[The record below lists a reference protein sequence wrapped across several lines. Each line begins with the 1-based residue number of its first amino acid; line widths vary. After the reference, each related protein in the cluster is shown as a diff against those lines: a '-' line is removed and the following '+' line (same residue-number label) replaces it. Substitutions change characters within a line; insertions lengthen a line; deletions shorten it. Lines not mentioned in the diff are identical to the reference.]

1 MNVALFLSCLLI
13 LQGACLLIARG
24 NHSSQNHREFFLADR
39 SVGWFPLTMTF
50 LATQIGG
57 GSLIGLSEE
66 AYRYGYSAIFLAMG
80 TVIGFFILGI
90 GPGRK
95 LAASSY
101 NSILDVFSDY
111 YASSKLRRIAF
122 FLSVGSLF
130 CILSAQLIALYK
142 LCSAVPY
149 GSWLVLTLWIMLAW
163 YTAQGGLRAVIKT
176 DIIQVLFIIL
186 AISYVCLKLASAPL
200 ATIITPLLDS
210 ASLPKSSLISG
221 LFVPLIFMFIEQDM
235 MQRCLAA
242 KSKKIVSISTILA
255 GLLLAGFQLI
265 PIWMG
270 VTAKKMAP
278 TLAGGSAILEMT
290 QRVCGGSVS
299 AILCSV
305 IVVAILSTAD
315 SLINSISQLLSS
327 DIPLIQKKP
336 KLSSFLL
343 PMTAFLLVP
352 FQQSVFRCILIGY
365 GLSVCC
371 LSVPVLACFLGYRAS
386 KASAFAAVLSGGIIY
401 LLSLLEFIS
410 GSEITAWCGSL
421 CAFSLIELGRKFLP
435 STQLKAKTSEK

>member
-1 MNVALFLSCLLI
+1 MNVALFLSSLLI
-13 LQGACLLIARG
+13 LQGVCLLVARG
-24 NHSSQNHREFFLADR
+24 SSSFQNHQKFFLANR
-39 SVGWFPLTMTF
+39 NVGWFPLTMTF

-66 AYRYGYSAIFLAMG
+66 AYQHGCSAIFLALG
-80 TVIGFFILGI
+80 TVIGFFILGV

-111 YASSKLRRIAF
+111 YASPNLRRIAF
-122 FLSVGSLF
+122 LLSVGSLF

-142 LCSAVPY
+142 LCSTVPY

-163 YTAQGGLRAVIKT
+163 YTAQGGLQAVIKT
-176 DIIQVLFIIL
+176 DVIQVLFIMT
-186 AISYVCLKLASAPL
+186 AISYVCAKLASSPTTA
-200 ATIITPLLDS
+200 IVTPLHD
-210 ASLPKSSLISG
+210 AAPLPKSSLISG

-242 KSKKIVSISTILA
+242 RSKKILSISTILA
-255 GLLLAGFQLI
+255 GILLAGFQLI

-270 VTAKKMAP
+270 ITARAM
-278 TLAGGSAILEMT
+278 TSTSNGGSAILEMT
-290 QRVCGGSVS
+290 QQVCGGKTS

-315 SLINSISQLLSS
+315 SLINSISQLLNS
-327 DIPLIQKKP
+327 DIPLLRKKP

-343 PMTAFLLVP
+343 PMAAFLFIP

-371 LSVPVLACFLGYRAS
+371 LSVPVLSCFLGYKAS
-386 KASAFAAVLSGGIIY
+386 KTAAFAAVLTGGTVY
-401 LLSLLEFIS
+401 FLSLLGYVY
-410 GSEITAWCGSL
+410 GSEITAWGGSL
-421 CAFSLIELGRKFLP
+421 LVFFLIEGIRKILP
-435 STQLKAKTSEK
+435 TPQLEIKSSEK